1 MKTLRL
7 TAALALMLTLAACTT
22 YHVGTPLP
30 KELRNISLGKVVNLS
45 QEDALSHLLRDRLA
59 ERILQTPG
67 LKLSSDADAT
77 LDLSVKI
84 LSLDQSKAARALMRD
99 RKASHDDSDRY
110 QTVLYRLEME
120 CEYLGVP
127 RDSALSPRKG
137 RVRVTADV
145 PLLQDLALSQQK
157 ALQELARAAAW
168 EILSDLSLDD

>member
-59 ERILQTPG
+59 DRILQTPG
-67 LKLSSDADAT
+67 LTLASDADAS
-77 LDLSVKI
+77 LELSVKI

-99 RKASHDDSDRY
+99 QKASHDDSDRY
-110 QTVLYRLEME
+110 QTVLYRLKME
-120 CEYLGVP
+120 CEYLGTP
-127 RDSALSPRKG
+127 LDSALSPRKG

>member
-1 MKTLRL
+1 MKTLPL
-7 TAALALMLTLAACTT
+7 TAALALTLILAACTT

-30 KELRNISLGKVVNLS
+30 KELRDFSLGKVENLS
-45 QEDALSHLLRDRLA
+45 QEDALAPLLRDRLA

-67 LKLSSDADAT
+67 LRLASDQDAT
-77 LDLSVKI
+77 LDLSVKV
-84 LSLDQSKAARALMRD
+84 LSLEQSKAARALMRG

-120 CEYLGVP
+120 CEYLGTP
-127 RDSALSPRKG
+127 RDPALSPRKG
-137 RVRVTADV
+137 RVRVFADV

-157 ALQELARAAAW
+157 ALQELARAAAQ

>member
-7 TAALALMLTLAACTT
+7 TTALALMLTLAACTT

-30 KELRNISLGKVVNLS
+30 KELRNISLGKVENLS
-45 QEDALSHLLRDRLA
+45 QEDALAPLLRDRLA

-67 LKLSSDADAT
+67 LRLASGQDAT
-77 LDLSVKI
+77 LDLSVKV
-84 LSLDQSKAARALMRD
+84 LSLNQSKAARALMRG

-127 RDSALSPRKG
+127 RDSTQPPRKG
-137 RVRVTADV
+137 RVRVFADV

-157 ALQELARAAAW
+157 ALQELARAAAR

>member
-59 ERILQTPG
+59 DRILQTPG
-67 LKLSSDADAT
+67 LTLASDADAS
-77 LDLSVKI
+77 LELSVKI

-120 CEYLGVP
+120 CEYLGTP
-127 RDSALSPRKG
+127 LDSALSPRKG